1 MPLQLSLPCSK
12 TYEGTAR
19 HPCPLLRFHF
29 DRVQLKKGWYSPIA
43 HGQLE
48 DEQTAIRKLVLQ
60 LLSGQSA
67 LKMDVTSFPMN
78 EDIANAQ
85 VTLQKAMSEAFAGR
99 GALNVIVK
107 NDGAAS

>member
-1 MPLQLSLPCSK
+1 M
-12 TYEGTAR
+12 E
-19 HPCPLLRFHF
+19 
-29 DRVQLKKGWYSPIA
+29 
-43 HGQLE
+43 
-48 DEQTAIRKLVLQ
+48 
-60 LLSGQSA
+60 
-67 LKMDVTSFPMN
+67 VTSFPLN